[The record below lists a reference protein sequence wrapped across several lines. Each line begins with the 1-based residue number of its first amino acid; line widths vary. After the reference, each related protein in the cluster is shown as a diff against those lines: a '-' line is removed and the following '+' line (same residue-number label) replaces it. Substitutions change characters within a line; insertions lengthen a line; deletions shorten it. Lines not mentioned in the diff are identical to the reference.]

1 MSQVLPDRASP
12 AERATVSPVRRRLLI
27 GVGLVIAVGL
37 GLAVAT
43 VLVNAYRPHF
53 YAGTVLQGDDPAPG
67 LDELSYAD
75 GTAVDLGAYRDEVV
89 LVFFG
94 YTNCP
99 DVCPLT
105 LSDAA
110 RAIEL
115 MDDDDAERT
124 NLLMVSVDPERDD
137 LETLQ
142 AYVEFFDP
150 GFRGVG
156 GPTGAIDRAATTY
169 GVFYQLGEPDA
180 DGGYLVDH
188 TGALMGIGPDGALRV
203 LWSQEVGPEALA
215 ADIHELLS

>member
-1 MSQVLPDRASP
+1 MPPVLPDSPPRTEPPAPSP
-12 AERATVSPVRRRLLI
+12 ARRRLVV
-27 GVGLVIAVGL
+27 GVAVLATVAL
-37 GLAVAT
+37 GIVVAW
-43 VLVNAYRPHF
+43 VLVNAFRPHL
-53 YAGTVLQGDDPAPG
+53 YAGTVLQGDDPAPSLAG
-67 LDELSYAD
+67 LSYVD
-75 GTAVDLGAYRDEVV
+75 GTPVDLAAYRGEVV

-115 MDDDDAERT
+115 MDADDADRT

-137 LETLQ
+137 PTILEE
-142 AYVEFFDP
+142 YVGFFDP

-156 GPTGAIDRAATTY
+156 GPVDAIDRAASTY
-169 GVFYQLGEPDA
+169 GVYYQLGEPDE
-180 DGGYLVDH
+180 DGDYLVDH

-203 LWSQEVGPEALA
+203 LWSSSVGPEALA
-215 ADIHELLS
+215 ADLHALLS